1 MLNGPDVKGLAMR
14 LGLAFKAFWAS
25 LTNRDVAAR
34 LERVLQ
40 GGEPP
45 SLPEPGGHDVGRPL
59 SDEPPKAPRSGTP
72 VATAGRD
79 SAITLLSALQR
90 EARLVDLVRED
101 LGQYSDA
108 QVGAAARPCLQHCAA
123 VLERWFAPEPVVS
136 AADGEIVEVPP
147 DAPPTRFQWI
157 GEGSASSGKVLH
169 HGWQAGKVELPQ
181 WTGPETDVRV
191 IAPAQVQSP

>member
-1 MLNGPDVKGLAMR
+1 MR
-14 LGLAFKAFWAS
+14 LGLAFKVFWAS

-34 LERVLQ
+34 LERALR

-45 SLPEPGGHDVGRPL
+45 SLPEPGRQDAGGRVPEASQAL
-59 SDEPPKAPRSGTP
+59 PRTGPPPA
-72 VATAGRD
+72 ATARD

-123 VLERWFAPEPVVS
+123 VLDRWFAPEPVVS
-136 AADGEIVEVPP
+136 AADGEIVDVPA

-157 GEGSASSGKVLH
+157 GEGSASSGKLLH

-181 WTGPETDVRV
+181 WTGPKADVRV